1 MCGNLLSCGTFGIR
15 LNADIGIRGRFE
27 VFGKIALR
35 VGVSATRLRR
45 VWHGHPTP
53 NKNCTT
59 FTPHSRQT
67 YTRFPTPVE
76 VVTRLQVNQTH

>member
-1 MCGNLLSCGTFGIR
+1 MCGNLLSCGTFAIR

-45 VWHGHPTP
+45 VCHGHPTP

-59 FTPHSRQT
+59 FTPNIHEIPHTSRGR
-67 YTRFPTPVE
+67 YTSSG
-76 VVTRLQVNQTH
+76 